1 MKVTYTATISADRA
15 PAAAL
20 HYVSAIKD
28 IGAIASPI
36 FKDHPACLTVNIS
49 SRFGSVA
56 VSRDGS
62 IRLAPPP
69 VTPSD
74 WI

>member
-20 HYVSAIKD
+20 HYVNTLKD
-28 IGAIASPI
+28 LRAIAAPI

-62 IRLAPPP
+62 IRLAPP